1 MPKVICAYPE
11 CKYNNDNNECTAE
24 KILLNSGNIM
34 TVWEG
39 RKDVWIC
46 QQHELTE
53 EAKRLQAIF
62 EYLVMKKMEQKNE
75 SDEG

>member
-1 MPKVICAYPE
+1 MPKVICAVPE
-11 CKYNNDNNECTAE
+11 CKYNNDKNECTAE
-24 KILLNSGNIM
+24 KILLSSGNIM

-62 EYLVMKKMEQKNE
+62 EYLVMKKMEQKNG